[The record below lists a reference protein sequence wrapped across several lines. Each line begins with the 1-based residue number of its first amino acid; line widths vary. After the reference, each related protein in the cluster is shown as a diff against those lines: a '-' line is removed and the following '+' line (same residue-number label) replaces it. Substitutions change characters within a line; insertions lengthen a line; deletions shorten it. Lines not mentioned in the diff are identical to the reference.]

1 MKPRAARRLLV
12 RGALLA
18 AAALLGAEVA
28 LRALGVAPLA
38 GAGYPAG
45 FYVADKETG
54 FALAPSFTGTM
65 QSGAERIELATNPQ
79 GFRDAP
85 FGPKAPGTLRV
96 LALGDSFAFG
106 HGVRAD
112 EAYPKALERLLA
124 RPGRPVEVLNLG
136 VPGYNT
142 AQELALLRRAGAEL
156 DPDLVLLGCYV
167 GNDLSGNL
175 ERRQALPRARHGV
188 LVAASLGEPEW
199 RVSLR
204 AGLYHYSRLAR
215 TLNAWLKGRHLRQVQ
230 TSEGGLLAAVCE
242 TLAWDAGTALE
253 LYLRSPTA
261 DARDATAITEELLA
275 ALHAHCRDVLGV
287 RFALALLPAPM
298 QYDPAWLALAEQ
310 QCGLDPARYD
320 VDRPAQALLAA
331 AARDGY
337 PALDLAPAFR
347 ARRLAEP
354 TEPLY
359 LDVHFSPAGHRL
371 AAEEL
376 ARFLAEQGLVP

>member
-1 MKPRAARRLLV
+1 MKQGSARRLLV

-45 FYVADKETG
+45 LYVADKETR

-106 HGVRAD
+106 HGVGAD
-112 EAYPKALERLLA
+112 EAYPKELERLLA
-124 RPGRPVEVLNLG
+124 RPSRPVEVLNLG

-204 AGLYHYSRLAR
+204 AGLYNTRASR
-215 TLNAWLKGRHLRQVQ
+215 
-230 TSEGGLLAAVCE
+230 
-242 TLAWDAGTALE
+242 
-253 LYLRSPTA
+253 
-261 DARDATAITEELLA
+261 
-275 ALHAHCRDVLGV
+275 
-287 RFALALLPAPM
+287 AP
-298 QYDPAWLALAEQ
+298 
-310 QCGLDPARYD
+310 
-320 VDRPAQALLAA
+320 
-331 AARDGY
+331 
-337 PALDLAPAFR
+337 
-347 ARRLAEP
+347 
-354 TEPLY
+354 
-359 LDVHFSPAGHRL
+359 
-371 AAEEL
+371 
-376 ARFLAEQGLVP
+376 